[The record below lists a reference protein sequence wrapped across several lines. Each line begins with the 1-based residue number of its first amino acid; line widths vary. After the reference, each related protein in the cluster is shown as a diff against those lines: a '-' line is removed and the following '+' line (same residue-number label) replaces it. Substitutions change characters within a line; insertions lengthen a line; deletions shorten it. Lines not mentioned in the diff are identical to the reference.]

1 MNQSKIDRARAWLR
15 NTPGAVAGQ
24 GGHNAT
30 FAVATA
36 LIHGFELNAGD
47 AESLLHEYNAK
58 CLPPW
63 KPNELAHKLDQA
75 SKVPHDKPRGWLLE
89 SNSGMGQGGTPVSP
103 TGKFVVRKIQA
114 IPQSDFRFST
124 IDFLKAC
131 FEPDE
136 VVCICNDIVSDDE
149 GRTRPNSKG
158 TFLKRDEWIKNHFTP
173 PISAMWNGPDSRGAY
188 VRVNPCFDESGSD
201 SGVAAFRHVLVEMD
215 EKTKDEQ
222 WTILKESKLPM
233 SVVIDSGGK
242 SLHGWVRVDAANKE
256 EWSERR
262 DVVYRQL
269 EALGID
275 PKNKNASRFSRLAGV
290 MRDGNEQKLLA
301 INVGVVNWDAF
312 TDYLESQDMPQEF
325 SLDSIIE
332 YDPKNDPDNLIGD
345 RWLRRGSSLLFV
357 GQSGCGKSSMAA
369 YQGMKWASG
378 EAWFGVKPVRAL
390 KVAYIQAENDIADQ
404 HDALKGAAQMT
415 FGKENWE
422 RGLRSVDML
431 FFRETVRTGTDFAT
445 MLRRLV
451 RKTKADV
458 VYIDPLLS
466 YMGGNPADIEVCANF
481 TRHLLQPIMMETGV
495 VLVLVHHFPKPK
507 GKDDKP
513 ESVADL
519 AYSGFGSSDLTN
531 WAREVIVMK
540 EVGFNNPR
548 KFMLGMAKR
557 ADRSGMTDKD
567 GKVTGSIMIQRGS
580 NGDISWNY
588 AEPEK
593 FVVDKESAKKPYS
606 KGRYPKR

>member
-1 MNQSKIDRARAWLR
+1 MDRARAWLR
-15 NTPGAVAGQ
+15 NTPGAVTGQ
-24 GGHNAT
+24 NGHGST

-36 LIHGFELNAGD
+36 LVHGFELSRSE
-47 AESLLHEYNAK
+47 AETLLSEWNMT

-63 KPNELAHKLDQA
+63 KPHELAHKINEAL
-75 SKVPHDKPRGWLLE
+75 KVPHDKPKGWLL
-89 SNSGMGQGGTPVSP
+89 SAQSGTPVST
-103 TGKFVVRKIQA
+103 TGKFIVQKIQA
-114 IPQSDFRFST
+114 IPQSESRFST

-131 FEPDE
+131 FEKDE
-136 VVCICNDIVSDDE
+136 IVCICNDIISDED
-149 GRTRPNSKG
+149 GRCRPASKG
-158 TFLKRDEWIKNHFTP
+158 TFLKRDEWIEKHFTP
-173 PISAMWNGPDSRGAY
+173 PISSMWNGPDSRGAY
-188 VRVNPCFDESGSD
+188 VRVNPCLDESGSD
-201 SGVAAFRHVLVEMD
+201 HGVAAFRHVLVEMD

-262 DVVYRQL
+262 DVVYRHL
-269 EALGID
+269 EAMGID

-301 INVGVVNWDAF
+301 INVGSVNWEAF

-325 SLDSIIE
+325 TLESIIS
-332 YDPKNDPDNLIGD
+332 YDPENDPDNLIGD
-345 RWLRRGSSLLFV
+345 RWIRRGSSMLFV
-357 GQSGCGKSSMAA
+357 GQSGCGKSSMAF
-369 YQGMKWASG
+369 YQGLCWARG
-378 EAWFGVKPVRAL
+378 AAWFGVQPVRPL
-390 KVAYIQAENDIADQ
+390 KIAYIQAENDIADQ
-404 HDALKGAAQMT
+404 HDSLKGAAMSV
-415 FGKENWE
+415 FGPDAWQD
-422 RGLRSVDML
+422 GLRQAGML
-431 FFRETVRTGTDFAT
+431 FFREATRTGADFAT

-451 RKTKADV
+451 RKTKSDI

-466 YMGGNPADIEVCANF
+466 YIGGNPSDIEVCSNF

-495 VLVLVHHFPKPK
+495 VLILVHHFPKPK
-507 GKDDKP
+507 GQNEKP

-540 EVGFNNPR
+540 EIGFHNPR
-548 KFMLGMAKR
+548 RFMLGMAKR
-557 ADRSGMTDKD
+557 ADRAGMRDDKD
-567 GKVTGSIMIQRGS
+567 KKTGSIFIQRGV
-580 NGDISWNY
+580 GTISWKY

-593 FVVDKESAKKPYS
+593 FVVDKATAKKPWGGRS
-606 KGRYPKR
+606 KR

>member
-1 MNQSKIDRARAWLR
+1 
-15 NTPGAVAGQ
+15 
-24 GGHNAT
+24 
-30 FAVATA
+30 
-36 LIHGFELNAGD
+36 
-47 AESLLHEYNAK
+47 
-58 CLPPW
+58 
-63 KPNELAHKLDQA
+63 
-75 SKVPHDKPRGWLLE
+75 
-89 SNSGMGQGGTPVSP
+89 
-103 TGKFVVRKIQA
+103 
-114 IPQSDFRFST
+114 
-124 IDFLKAC
+124 
-131 FEPDE
+131 
-136 VVCICNDIVSDDE
+136 
-149 GRTRPNSKG
+149 
-158 TFLKRDEWIKNHFTP
+158 
-173 PISAMWNGPDSRGAY
+173 
-188 VRVNPCFDESGSD
+188 
-201 SGVAAFRHVLVEMD
+201 MD

-256 EWSERR
+256 EWNERR

-557 ADRSGMTDKD
+557 ADRSGMTDKE
-567 GKVTGSIMIQRGS
+567 GKVTGSIMIQRGTG
-580 NGDISWNY
+580 GDISWNY

-593 FVVDKESAKKPYS
+593 FVVDKESVKKPYS